1 MKSFIKQNSLFIAVN
16 IVSTILFISLLYIS
30 LGFISN
36 TEELLKKFYATVN
49 DLSEIHIDKNDHR
62 HIMSDYREVQSDLAT
77 LSSIE
82 KDLSNFTNYLLNENE
97 NVRDKWSSKSAESV
111 NASITRMYSRLRKK
125 CRNSFISLPQNSA
138 NSQSTNLF
146 QTADLSESDD
156 SFGFSFSAYDGFW
169 PSFTAAEARKLGV
182 QSEIVNEM
190 IDHLSVCTD
199 FNHTIE
205 IISIQRESVGQI
217 DQANIGEDNLDLSD
231 IEPLLFRNLDE
242 IDSYVFKL
250 SLNTQTIPLRK
261 FINKLRP
268 PFLLREILI
277 NPVEENSGNSFEQT
291 SFEPDPFSTDTK
303 PEEKFVPIVSKV
315 DSRVEIVLEYVIES
329 NRDLTNIVQL
339 LAKNEGSYPQI
350 IYTWLRQSGH
360 ESLIKEAQKYFNE
373 ANIR

>member
-1 MKSFIKQNSLFIAVN
+1 MN
-16 IVSTILFISLLYIS
+16 T
-30 LGFISN
+30 
-36 TEELLKKFYATVN
+36 TEELLKKVHATVN

-62 HIMSDYREVQSDLAT
+62 HIVSDYREVQSDLAT

-111 NASITRMYSRLRKK
+111 NASITRLYSRLRKK
-125 CRNSFISLPQNSA
+125 CRNSFISLPQNTTD
-138 NSQSTNLF
+138 SQSTNLF
-146 QTADLSESDD
+146 RTPAPSEADD

-169 PSFTAAEARKLGV
+169 PSFSANEARKLGV

-190 IDHLSVCTD
+190 IDYLSVCTD

-205 IISIQRESVGQI
+205 IISIQREAVGQI
-217 DQANIGEDNLDLSD
+217 DKANIGEDNLDLSD
-231 IEPLLFRNLDE
+231 IEPLLLRNLEE
-242 IDSYVFKL
+242 IESYVFKL

-277 NPVEENSGNSFEQT
+277 NPAEEISGSGFAPT
-291 SFEPDPFSTDTK
+291 SFTPDPFSVDSK
-303 PEEKFVPIVSKV
+303 PENRFVPIVSKV

-329 NRDLTNIVQL
+329 NRDLTNIVKL
-339 LAKNEGSYPQI
+339 LAKNEESYPQI
-350 IYTWLRQSGH
+350 IYTWLEQSGH
-360 ESLIKEAQKYFNE
+360 EYLIKETQKYFNE
-373 ANIR
+373 ANTR

>member
-1 MKSFIKQNSLFIAVN
+1 M
-16 IVSTILFISLLYIS
+16 ST
-30 LGFISN
+30 
-36 TEELLKKFYATVN
+36 TEELLKKFHSTVN

-62 HIMSDYREVQSDLAT
+62 HIASDYREVQSDLAK

-82 KDLSNFTNYLLNENE
+82 KDLSNFTNYLLNEKE
-97 NVRDKWSSKSAESV
+97 NVREKWSSKSAESV
-111 NASITRMYSRLRKK
+111 NASITRLYSRLRKK

-138 NSQSTNLF
+138 NPQSTNLF
-146 QTADLSESDD
+146 QAANLSESDD

-169 PSFTAAEARKLGV
+169 PSFTATEARKLGV

-190 IDHLSVCTD
+190 IDYLSVCTD

-205 IISIQRESVGQI
+205 IISIQRESVGQT
-217 DQANIGEDNLDLSD
+217 DQANIREDNLDLSD

-277 NPVEENSGNSFEQT
+277 NPVEENSGNNFEQT
-291 SFEPDPFSTDTK
+291 SFDPDPFSTDTK

-329 NRDLTNIVQL
+329 NRDLTNIVQF
-339 LAKNEGSYPQI
+339 LANNEGSYPQT
-350 IYTWLRQSGH
+350 IYTWLKQSGH
-360 ESLIKEAQKYFNE
+360 ESLIKESQKYFNE
-373 ANIR
+373 ANSR

>member
-16 IVSTILFISLLYIS
+16 IVSIILFFTLLYIS
-30 LGFISN
+30 LGFMNN
-36 TEELLKKFYATVN
+36 TEESLKKIHATNN

-62 HIMSDYREVQSDLAT
+62 HIKSDYKEVQSDLAT

-82 KDLSNFTNYLLNENE
+82 KNLTNFTNYLLNENE

-111 NASITRMYSRLRKK
+111 NASITRLYSRLRKK
-125 CRNSFISLPQNSA
+125 CRNSFISLPQSTT
-138 NSQSTNLF
+138 NSQSTDLF
-146 QTADLSESDD
+146 QSSALSETDD

-169 PSFTAAEARKLGV
+169 PSFTADEARKLGV

-190 IDHLSVCTD
+190 IDHLSLCTD

-205 IISIQRESVGQI
+205 IISIKRESVGLI
-217 DQANIGEDNLDLSD
+217 DQANIGADNLELSN
-231 IEPLLFRNLDE
+231 IEPLLLRNLDDIE
-242 IDSYVFKL
+242 SYVFKL
-250 SLNTQTIPLRK
+250 TLNTQTIPLRK

-277 NPVEENSGNSFEQT
+277 NPVEENSGNNFDQT
-291 SFEPDPFSTDTK
+291 SFEPDPFSTNTI

-329 NRDLTNIVQL
+329 KRDLTNIIQL
-339 LAKNEGSYPQI
+339 LAKNEVSYPKI
-350 IYTWLRQSGH
+350 IYTWLKQAGH
-360 ESLIKEAQKYFNE
+360 ESLTKEAQKYFNE
-373 ANIR
+373 AKTR

>member
-1 MKSFIKQNSLFIAVN
+1 MKSFIKQNSLFVAVN
-16 IVSTILFISLLYIS
+16 IVSTTLFFALLYIS
-30 LGFISN
+30 FGFNNS
-36 TEELLKKFYATVN
+36 TEELLKKVHATVN
-49 DLSEIHIDKNDHR
+49 DMSEKYIDENDHR
-62 HIMSDYREVQSDLAT
+62 HIMSDYREVQSDLAK

-111 NASITRMYSRLRKK
+111 NASITRLYSRLRKK
-125 CRNSFISLPQNSA
+125 CRNSFISLPQNTTD
-138 NSQSTNLF
+138 SQNTNLF
-146 QTADLSESDD
+146 QSPAPSEADD

-169 PSFTAAEARKLGV
+169 PSFSANEARKLGV

-190 IDHLSVCTD
+190 IDYLSVCTD

-205 IISIQRESVGQI
+205 IISIQREAVGQI
-217 DQANIGEDNLDLSD
+217 DKANIGEDNLDLTN
-231 IEPLLFRNLDE
+231 IESLLFRNLEE
-242 IDSYVFKL
+242 IESYVFKL

-268 PFLLREILI
+268 PFILREILI
-277 NPVEENSGNSFEQT
+277 NPVEENLGNSFEQT

-329 NRDLTNIVQL
+329 KRDLTNIVQL
-339 LAKNEGSYPQI
+339 LANNEGSYPQI
-350 IYTWLRQSGH
+350 IYNWLKQSGH

-373 ANIR
+373 ANTR